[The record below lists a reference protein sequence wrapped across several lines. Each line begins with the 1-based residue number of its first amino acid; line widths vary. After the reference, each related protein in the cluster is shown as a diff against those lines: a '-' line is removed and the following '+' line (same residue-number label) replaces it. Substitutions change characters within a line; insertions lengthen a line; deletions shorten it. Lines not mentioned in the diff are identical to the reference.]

1 MLTDRRNLALAP
13 ALAGPLQV
21 VDVEALDASD
31 RALPS
36 RSGPGDLALLLYT
49 SGSTGAPKGIVQSH
63 RNVLHDTM
71 HYTNRGRFTH
81 EDRLLLISSVS
92 FAASLRTIYT
102 ALLNGASL
110 HPFDVNTEGFPRL
123 AQWMREQ
130 AITIYRSVPTV
141 FRYFASTL
149 TGTDQFPALRLLYL
163 GGEPVSG
170 TDVELYRRH
179 FGRGCVLVNRLG
191 STETL
196 TYRSCFIDHDTP
208 IPDGPVPVGY
218 PVPGKEVLIV
228 DADGCPVPPGEA
240 GEIVVRSRYLSP
252 GFWRQPERTRAVFA
266 LDPDD
271 LDVRRYRTGDLGRL
285 EADGCL
291 FHLGRIDFEVK
302 IRGHRVEMPG
312 VETALRAV
320 DGVRDAV
327 VVAQRRGQHD
337 SLVAYIVPTTPRAPD
352 VSTLRRVL
360 AGQLPDYMVPATY
373 VVLDALPLLPSG
385 KVDRRALPEPTT
397 ERPELA
403 VSLVAPR
410 NEVEAALAAI
420 WAEVL
425 GLDAIGVHDEFLDLG
440 GDSLSASRIIARVTD
455 QFEAHA
461 LRSAL
466 VGGLDRR
473 PDGRGAGQGGP
484 SRRAG
489 AARCPLSLG
498 RRPRFRDGPR
508 TGTARCRSPS
518 NACGFSI
525 SSSPADRPTTARSP
539 SASRDG
545 SFPARSP
552 TRSPRSWPG
561 TRRSAPP
568 SPPATGFRCKS
579 STLRP
584 RWRFP
589 RSTSPTSRPKNGTLL
604 SPGAWPRRRRAR
616 SISPAMACS
625 GRCCS
630 GSARSTTRCC
640 WSCITSRPTG
650 GRRGSSWASWPS
662 STMPPTP
669 RGPPGSRRC
678 RSSTRTTR
686 CGSGRGCRARCSSAS
701 SPTGRPSWPGRPPC
715 WTCRSTVPARPSR
728 AGRAAS
734 HPVTLPRP
742 LTDALKALGRQHRVT
757 LFMTLLAAWQILLAR
772 YSRQEDILIGA
783 PIAGRTRV
791 QTEPVIGFFVNTLV
805 MRTSLAGDPTVGEL
819 LGRVRSVCVEAYAH
833 QELPFEKL
841 VEELHPERN
850 RSHPPLVQAVLAFD
864 NTPEATLGFDGLR
877 VSRLPTEPVLAKF
890 DLVLALS
897 ANAAGAGRPPP
908 LRRVAVRSGHHRA
921 HGRALRDPCAGDGRR
936 PRPALLAAA
945 PGRRGGARRAA
956 GARRA
961 HRARLPAGRARPR
974 ALRGPGRPHAR
985 RDRRRLRGSVAHV
998 PSPGAASQPARVV
1011 LAPRRCA
1018 RGDTGRPPRRSVS
1031 GDDHWRPRR
1040 PEGRRRLRAARQ
1052 RGPGRPPSL
1061 PAGRHRRAG
1070 DPHPGSP
1077 RRAGAGGAG
1086 HAGPA
1091 RHRLG
1096 QRSPPSPTRRRP
1108 TRRPPRAWPR

>member
-1 MLTDRRNLALAP
+1 MLPYPGLPPEAADAVASRIGTKQAVTISTDVGDDLLPEAQRLIRDRRLLPDHPFEPFPAAAVEQSLTARFEEQARRFPGRVALASPRMTLTYAELDARANRIARGVRDRFGESQGGGVALLFDHDAVVISAMLGVLKAGSYYVALDPAYPRARLEQTLHDSEVGLVLTDRRNLALAP

-337 SLVAYIVPTTPRAPD
+337 ALVAYIVPTTPRAPD

-385 KVDRRALPEPTT
+385 KVDRRALPEPST

-455 QFEAHA
+455 RFE
-461 LRSAL
+461 
-466 VGGLDRR
+466 
-473 PDGRGAGQGGP
+473 
-484 SRRAG
+484 
-489 AARCPLSLG
+489 
-498 RRPRFRDGPR
+498 
-508 TGTARCRSPS
+508 
-518 NACGFSI
+518 
-525 SSSPADRPTTARSP
+525 
-539 SASRDG
+539 
-545 SFPARSP
+545 
-552 TRSPRSWPG
+552 G
-561 TRRSAPP
+561 TR
-568 SPPATGFRCKS
+568 FD
-579 STLRP
+579 
-584 RWRFP
+584 
-589 RSTSPTSRPKNGTLL
+589 LL
-604 SPGAWPRRRRAR
+604 LWEA
-616 SISPAMACS
+616 
-625 GRCCS
+625 
-630 GSARSTTRCC
+630 
-640 WSCITSRPTG
+640 
-650 GRRGSSWASWPS
+650 
-662 STMPPTP
+662 
-669 RGPPGSRRC
+669 
-678 RSSTRTTR
+678 
-686 CGSGRGCRARCSSAS
+686 
-701 SPTGRPSWPGRPPC
+701 
-715 WTCRSTVPARPSR
+715 STVARM
-728 AGRAAS
+728 A
-734 HPVTLPRP
+734 
-742 LTDALKALGRQHRVT
+742 
-757 LFMTLLAAWQILLAR
+757 
-772 YSRQEDILIGA
+772 
-783 PIAGRTRV
+783 
-791 QTEPVIGFFVNTLV
+791 
-805 MRTSLAGDPTVGEL
+805 
-819 LGRVRSVCVEAYAH
+819 
-833 QELPFEKL
+833 
-841 VEELHPERN
+841 
-850 RSHPPLVQAVLAFD
+850 AVLAR
-864 NTPEATLGFDGLR
+864 E
-877 VSRLPTEPVLAKF
+877 
-890 DLVLALS
+890 
-897 ANAAGAGRPPP
+897 
-908 LRRVAVRSGHHRA
+908 
-921 HGRALRDPCAGDGRR
+921 
-936 PRPALLAAA
+936 
-945 PGRRGGARRAA
+945 
-956 GARRA
+956 
-961 HRARLPAGRARPR
+961 
-974 ALRGPGRPHAR
+974 AR
-985 RDRRRLRGSVAHV
+985 RDEPEPRD
-998 PSPGAASQPARVV
+998 
-1011 LAPRRCA
+1011 AP
-1018 RGDTGRPPRRSVS
+1018 
-1031 GDDHWRPRR
+1031 
-1040 PEGRRRLRAARQ
+1040 
-1052 RGPGRPPSL
+1052 
-1061 PAGRHRRAG
+1061 
-1070 DPHPGSP
+1070 
-1077 RRAGAGGAG
+1077 
-1086 HAGPA
+1086 
-1091 RHRLG
+1091 
-1096 QRSPPSPTRRRP
+1096 
-1108 TRRPPRAWPR
+1108 